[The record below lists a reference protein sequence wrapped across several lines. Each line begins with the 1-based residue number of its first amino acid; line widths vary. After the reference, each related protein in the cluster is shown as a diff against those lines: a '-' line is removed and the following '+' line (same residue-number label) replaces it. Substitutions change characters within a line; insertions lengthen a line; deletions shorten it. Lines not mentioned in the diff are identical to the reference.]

1 LDENKDE
8 AELKLKKQVSD
19 NLNND
24 IYINDSHIYVS
35 NDADVILMLTTL
47 EDYSNVFIY
56 SKSSYQSEIISI
68 GKLIDLHTSK
78 VGTSLNPGLDFT
90 AINIMLGNDYLP
102 KISFVDFDK
111 LWNSYKKII
120 HYNPHGLIINK
131 KKLEISHSFLILLL
145 SAVNSI
151 TKPQFIKKLL
161 IDNTYHPLY
170 KNYLD
175 GYTWCIDTYITGVCT
190 RYNYMYNFQEAPHPL
205 GIIYNLLKDHNLL
218 ELSNIKFNSVDP
230 VLYGILILP
239 KSSLNLIHN
248 KYHKF
253 IKHTSVLYNEECC
266 TECKE
271 YHEKIKILNIKK
283 NEKIDNKTFDINK
296 EIIKITKIMNL
307 HKKQHDSITLT
318 DIEDIIDKFNNYKFN

>member
-1 LDENKDE
+1 
-8 AELKLKKQVSD
+8 
-19 NLNND
+19 
-24 IYINDSHIYVS
+24 
-35 NDADVILMLTTL
+35 
-47 EDYSNVFIY
+47 
-56 SKSSYQSEIISI
+56 
-68 GKLIDLHTSK
+68 
-78 VGTSLNPGLDFT
+78 
-90 AINIMLGNDYLP
+90 
-102 KISFVDFDK
+102 
-111 LWNSYKKII
+111 
-120 HYNPHGLIINK
+120 
-131 KKLEISHSFLILLL
+131 
-145 SAVNSI
+145 
-151 TKPQFIKKLL
+151 
-161 IDNTYHPLY
+161 
-170 KNYLD
+170 
-175 GYTWCIDTYITGVCT
+175 
-190 RYNYMYNFQEAPHPL
+190 MYNFQEAPHPL